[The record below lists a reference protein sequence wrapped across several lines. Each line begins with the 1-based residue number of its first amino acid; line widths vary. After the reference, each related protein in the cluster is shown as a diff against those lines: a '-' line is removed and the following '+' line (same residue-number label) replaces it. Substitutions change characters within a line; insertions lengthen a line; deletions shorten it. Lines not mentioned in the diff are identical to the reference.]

1 MRVLA
6 AENPTLFPDVFS
18 GVPYIH
24 WFRTVKDTLVA
35 AGSPIVKICLL
46 GLLPE
51 IGFLMSVVGRV
62 PLLEG

>member
-6 AENPTLFPDVFS
+6 AENSALFPNVLS
-18 GVPYIH
+18 RVPYIH

-35 AGSPIVKICLL
+35 NSSLIVKFCLL
-46 GLLPE
+46 DLLPE

-62 PLLEG
+62 P

>member
-6 AENPTLFPDVFS
+6 AENPALFPDVLS

-24 WFRTVKDTLVA
+24 WFRTVKDTLGA
-35 AGSPIVKICLL
+35 AGSPIVKFCLL

-62 PLLEG
+62 S